1 MMPSERKLAANR
13 NNAKRSKGPRTARG
27 KSRASRN
34 ALRHGLATTAQRI
47 PAALALI
54 ESMAKAICGDGA
66 TRSQYEQA
74 LNIAESEH
82 MIFRVRATRLATIKR
97 VTIAAPQ
104 ERKTYSGQ
112 PQREEDGPQ
121 TAPEQQSAPEIYD
134 EVAAFQQA
142 LPDMTRYDRYERR
155 ALSRRQR
162 AIRNLVAS
170 SILGAAAPAVRL
182 PAKSPPSKTKRKDN
196 L

>member
-1 MMPSERKLAANR
+1 MMPSERKLAPNR
-13 NNAKRSKGPRTARG
+13 NNAKRSTGPRPARG

-54 ESMAKAICGDGA
+54 ERMAKAICGDGA

-74 LNIAESEH
+74 LNIAESDH
-82 MIFRVRATRLATIKR
+82 MICGVRATRLAPIKR
-97 VTIAAPQ
+97 VTIAPQ

-162 AIRNLVAS
+162 A
-170 SILGAAAPAVRL
+170 
-182 PAKSPPSKTKRKDN
+182 
-196 L
+196 